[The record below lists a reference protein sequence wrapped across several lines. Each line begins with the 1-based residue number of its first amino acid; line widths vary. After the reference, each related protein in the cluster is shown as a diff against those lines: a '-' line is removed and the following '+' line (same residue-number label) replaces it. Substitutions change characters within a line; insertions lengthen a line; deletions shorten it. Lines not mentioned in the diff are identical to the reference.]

1 MNKVYACSDIHG
13 VIDLWKQIDEF
24 TNSTDKIYFLGDA
37 IDRGP
42 HSWKTF
48 KAIYLN
54 QKVEYIKGNHEDM
67 LVNAMK
73 GYDKYSN
80 EYEYR
85 LWMNNGGIET
95 VDDFFDD
102 EFKEDWIREI
112 ENLPTHLKYVNKNGE
127 EIYMSHAGFTL
138 HKIGDDIM
146 VPDDK
151 DLIWDRNH
159 LYSNFFDE
167 SCANC
172 FSVFGHTPI
181 QTQEAYFDEPGA
193 LYLPGNKICIDN
205 GAFFSGQCCL
215 LDLDTFD
222 EHIFQVDKDSLS
234 PIWR

>member
-13 VIDLWKQIDEF
+13 VLDLWKQIDQF
-24 TNSTDKIYFLGDA
+24 TDSTDKIYFLGDS

-42 HSWKTF
+42 HSWDTF

-54 QKVEYIKGNHEDM
+54 PKVEYIKGNHEDM

-73 GYDKYSN
+73 DYKIYSN
-80 EYEYR
+80 EYQ
-85 LWMNNGGIET
+85 LWMQNGGSET
-95 VDDFFDD
+95 IADFLDN

-112 ENLPTHLKYVNKNGE
+112 ENLPTHLKYVNQNGE

-138 HKIGDDIM
+138 HKIGDKIM
-146 VPDDK
+146 LPEDE
-151 DLIWDRNH
+151 DLIWDRQH
-159 LYSNFFDE
+159 LYSNSFDRN
-167 SCANC
+167 CVNC

-181 QTQEAYFDEPGA
+181 QTQDRYTGEPGA

-222 EHIFQVDKDSLS
+222 ENIFQVNKDSLL
-234 PIWR
+234 PMWR